1 MGSAESKNRMTSP
14 VTPEPAGPHQEG
26 GQPSAWPDQDGR
38 NPAWSEDLALARA
51 ALAAEP
57 AAIETFVRRMSCIPR
72 ILDALAK
79 RSAAFRSPEERRE
92 LAQEVFARV
101 WAKLPGFS
109 GNATLETWVYRFC
122 ALTLVERLRARRRE
136 PGDAHEVL
144 AALPADEPRRLATH
158 DALRV
163 QAAVAGLDA
172 DEAAIVE
179 ARHFDGATFE
189 EAAARLKISPN
200 TAKTRYYR
208 AIERLRRV
216 LRRGFADD
224 AQAPSESTDPRT
236 TSA

>member
-1 MGSAESKNRMTSP
+1 MTSP
-14 VTPEPAGPHQEG
+14 VTPDPAGPRLERD
-26 GQPSAWPDQDGR
+26 QPSAPQAQDSR

-51 ALAAEP
+51 ALAGEP
-57 AAIETFVRRMSCIPR
+57 AALETFVRRMSCIPR

-101 WAKLPGFS
+101 WAKLPGFV
-109 GNATLETWVYRFC
+109 GHATLETWVYRFC

-136 PGDAHEVL
+136 PGDAHELL
-144 AALPADEPRRLATH
+144 AALAADEPRRLAAP

-189 EAAARLKISPN
+189 EAAARLQISPN

-208 AIERLRRV
+208 AIERLRRE
-216 LRRGFADD
+216 LRRSFADD
-224 AQAPSESTDPRT
+224 VQAPRGAPDPRT

>member
-1 MGSAESKNRMTSP
+1 MGSAESKNRMASP
-14 VTPEPAGPHQEG
+14 VTPEPTGPRHERD
-26 GQPSAWPDQDGR
+26 QPSAPPGHDGR
-38 NPAWSEDLALARA
+38 DPAWREDLALARA
-51 ALAAEP
+51 VIANDPE
-57 AAIETFVRRMSCIPR
+57 AIETFVRRMSCIPR

-79 RSAAFRSPEERRE
+79 RSAAFRSPDERSE

-109 GNATLETWVYRFC
+109 GHATLETWVYRFC
-122 ALTLVERLRARRRE
+122 ALTLVERQRARRRE

-144 AALPADEPRRLATH
+144 AALAAEQPQRLAAH

-189 EAAARLKISPN
+189 EAAARLRISPN

-216 LRRGFADD
+216 LRRSFADD
-224 AQAPSESTDPRT
+224 APAPSAAPDPRT